1 MDASGFW
8 WWSWF
13 RLSYSSSKFFC
24 ASLST
29 FVIIYVIIVFRLGV
43 ISSSQLESYKSII
56 AAWVEKTSE
65 PESSSNEPPT
75 IIVSLERLYYEVGHA
90 TGSAQSQRTAWV
102 LDETSIRYMGK
113 VAMMT
118 GKLVEMTTNYE
129 TNALNCTI
137 REKAFIVR

>member
-1 MDASGFW
+1 MIVMHKLAPQRHGV
-8 WWSWF
+8 
-13 RLSYSSSKFFC
+13 SK
-24 ASLST
+24 
-29 FVIIYVIIVFRLGV
+29 
-43 ISSSQLESYKSII
+43 K
-56 AAWVEKTSE
+56 
-65 PESSSNEPPT
+65 SSSNEPPT
-75 IIVSLERLYYEVGHA
+75 SIVSLERLYYEVGHA
-90 TGSAQSQRTAWV
+90 SSAQSQRTV

>member
-1 MDASGFW
+1 M
-8 WWSWF
+8 
-13 RLSYSSSKFFC
+13 
-24 ASLST
+24 
-29 FVIIYVIIVFRLGV
+29 
-43 ISSSQLESYKSII
+43 
-56 AAWVEKTSE
+56 EKTSE

-75 IIVSLERLYYEVGHA
+75 SIVSLERLYYEVGHA
-90 TGSAQSQRTAWV
+90 SSAQSQRTV